1 MAEDLLYNPIKEY
14 QFQSEFIGDGEKTEF
29 QLSKIAT
36 EIISVSVNGTETS
49 DYTFDLEND
58 TIILTSAPAAD
69 AVIIV
74 TYKEDLSY
82 AQGPLAVASNSDIAR
97 DEDGITK
104 PHLHRR
110 VNNDLPG
117 DLSIDFHEE
126 QFVGDDETI
135 TFTLVNH
142 SDIEKVVEVKVNNQD
157 VEYSFDS
164 MNNQVTLTSA
174 PADKSLIKIVYYLL
188 IPNNSPDQYSVFV
201 GGMNSFR
208 GVEHFYYDENSDTL
222 EIP

>member
-1 MAEDLLYNPIKEY
+1 MSEDLQFIPIKEY

-36 EIISVSVNGTETS
+36 EIISVTVDDVETS

-58 TIILTSAPAAD
+58 TIILNSAPAAD
-69 AVIIV
+69 SKVLV
-74 TYKEDLSY
+74 TYMEDLSY
-82 AQGPLAVASNSDIAR
+82 AQGPLVVASESDIAR
-97 DEDGITK
+97 DKDGVTK

-110 VNNDLPG
+110 VDNDLPG

-126 QFVGDDETI
+126 QFVGDAET
-135 TFTLVNH
+135 TVFTLINH
-142 SDIEKVVEVKVNNQD
+142 TDIQKVVEVKVNNQD
-157 VEYSFDS
+157 VEYSFNS
-164 MNNQVTLTSA
+164 SNNQVTLTSA
-174 PADKSLIKIVYYLL
+174 PADKSLVQIVYYLL
-188 IPNNSPDQYSVFV
+188 ISNNSPDQYSVFV

-208 GVEHFYYDENSDTL
+208 GVEHFYHDENSNTL